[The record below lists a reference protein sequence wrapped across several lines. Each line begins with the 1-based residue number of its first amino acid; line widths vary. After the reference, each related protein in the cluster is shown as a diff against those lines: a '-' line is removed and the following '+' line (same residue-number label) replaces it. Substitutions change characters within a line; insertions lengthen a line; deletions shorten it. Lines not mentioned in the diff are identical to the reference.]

1 MTSCGRG
8 ERIRIDDVLAAD
20 GITDVQ
26 SNSVYAD
33 GEWIWAGAT
42 IYYVKYYH
50 PPIDDFVA
58 FANSNHWQID
68 EAKIDFNKI
77 DPYSFYK

>member
-50 PPIDDFVA
+50 PPIDDFVNYA
-58 FANSNHWQID
+58 KSNDWQID
-68 EAKIDFNKI
+68 KSTIDFSKL
-77 DPYSFYK
+77 DPDSFYK